1 MSLVALIVTLSQG
14 DKMDIYSERDIERLL
29 LAAEQSTKSAL
40 AASGDGDYSRGY
52 AEGHR
57 AALTTI
63 ALAVGV
69 ALPQPAT
76 WRVIDTD
83 VIEARRH

>member
-1 MSLVALIVTLSQG
+1 
-14 DKMDIYSERDIERLL
+14 MDIYSERDIERLL